1 MRLEKGERSRFEG
14 YFARV
19 FAYMQ
24 HFTGNEDATRELV
37 ALAFT
42 RVFHQ
47 SKQLRDE
54 DSFRLALFR
63 IARDL
68 VETVRPSS
76 EEAGLSDRERHLVSL
91 IFDAQ
96 LNHAEVATL
105 LHIRE
110 EAVTVELMGAL
121 EKLRSTMGP
130 VSVPSFLRAT

>member
-1 MRLEKGERSRFEG
+1 MRLDKGERSRFES
-14 YFARV
+14 YFPRV
-19 FAYMQ
+19 FAYVQ

-42 RVFHQ
+42 RVAYQ
-47 SKQLRDE
+47 AKQIRNE

-68 VETVRPSS
+68 VGTVRPLSRD
-76 EEAGLSDRERHLVSL
+76 EDLSDRERHLVSL

-96 LNHAEVATL
+96 LDHAEVAIL

-121 EKLRSTMGP
+121 AKLRLAMGP